1 MAKRYFCKVSGRR
14 QAVLDHADFN
24 GIDYLEVAD
33 RIIGGLDDPKDLIE
47 DDDIPQARLVVAF
60 LKEVTHNKFGK
71 DNVRIDGSGR
81 VRHIK
86 VVSVL
91 WPEDLPGDLP
101 PERRLPPNCVEINLD
116 SHGDFSVYTLRIVEG
131 LGHRVTPDW
140 LDPVLGEVEFSFKAA
155 CPSDFDCAP
164 VRSCPTEP
172 PVEPDIDYLAKD
184 YASFRQLMLDRLST
198 VMPQWRERNPTDLG
212 VAAVEVLAYAAD
224 QLSYYQDAVAT
235 EAYLG
240 TARRRVSVRRH
251 ARLLDYAMHDGC
263 NARAWVHVAAGEN
276 ARDYVLRAHT
286 PLLTGSEWPEAM
298 RMAVQYTPRPP
309 KPLVVEDFV
318 ALAAESL
325 CLASS
330 AHVHSGHVGAAL
342 TLPAGPAGVGD
353 EGGGGGGH
361 GHGDDDGDGDGAPAP
376 CPDGWSVYLDSQ
388 AQVAPGGPRVYGD
401 RVYLSDGAKVYDVYA
416 NTLEGAGTV
425 KGQHHQP
432 LKLPL
437 FTRLPVVPDITPGS
451 EDILVAAQGS
461 QSLAAG
467 RYGQL
472 SLAKHAT
479 LTLLGG
485 RYDFSSWEIGDHAT
499 VVFQDACDIRIAGRL
514 QAGDHVQMR
523 AVDPAAAPGARAI
536 VIRAGALAP
545 DDAAIAIGDNGQLLG
560 VIQAAAGAAVF
571 GKHTH
576 LTGAVYAR
584 RIVFDEDAQLHAL
597 PPAAEALE
605 PWTRI
610 CLDSVP
616 ADRQVFETMHDIVLH
631 PEHNAIE
638 FYTWGDDD
646 CCLPQGATRASLRN
660 PASQLD
666 ALKIGDLLLF
676 EEISDA
682 SGSGADADR
691 QHRHVVRL
699 TALEKTSDPLYSEG
713 VLNIGWAPEDALPF
727 PLCLRRSAPRNGDA
741 GQPVSVARGN
751 IVLAD
756 HGSTRC
762 NEPLVPPEVTDARR
776 YRPHLQRTG
785 IVQAVPFDAE
795 LARSEPASAALAQD
809 PRATLP
815 AVALS
820 QVAEL
825 WTVRRDLLASDRFS
839 EDFVVE
845 TENDGRAYLRF
856 GDGVLGRRPLAGTR
870 FLSTYRLGGGTA
882 GNVGANT
889 LKLVV
894 IPAGERIAGADISAT
909 NPLPA
914 RGGVGLEEIEHVRL
928 YAPQAFRSQRRAVVP
943 ADYAALAEDH
953 PEVQKAVATQRWTG
967 SWHTVFVTVDRRA
980 GRPVDD
986 EFETEL
992 RAYLEPYR
1000 IMGHDLEIEG
1010 PRLVAL
1016 DIVLRVCLA
1025 AGYLR
1030 SAVKKAL
1037 LDVFS
1042 SGRLADGG
1050 LGFFHPDRM
1059 TFGEPIYLSAVI
1071 AAAMQVSGVAW
1082 VAAERFGRW
1091 GEPDGGELGR
1101 GRVDIGR
1108 LEIARLDNDPNAPNN
1123 GRLDLIME
1131 GGL

>member
-14 QAVLDHADFN
+14 QAVLDNAAFN
-24 GIDYLEVAD
+24 GIDYLEVTD
-33 RIIGGLDDPKDLIE
+33 RNIGDLDDPTDLTE
-47 DDDIPQARLVVAF
+47 DDDISQARLVVAF
-60 LKEVTHNKFGK
+60 LKAVPHNQFGK
-71 DNVRIDGSGR
+71 DNVRIDGGGQ

-91 WPEDLPGDLP
+91 WPEDLP
-101 PERRLPPNCVEINLD
+101 PERHLPPNGIEINLD
-116 SHGDFSVYTLRIVEG
+116 SHGDFSVYTLRIIES
-131 LGHRVTPDW
+131 LSHRVPPVW

-164 VRSCPTEP
+164 PRSCPTEP

-198 VMPQWRERNPTDLG
+198 VMPQWRERNPADLG

-251 ARLLDYAMHDGC
+251 ARLLDYVMHDGC
-263 NARAWVHVAAGEN
+263 NARAWVQVAAGEN

-298 RMAVQYTPRPP
+298 RMAVQYTQHPP
-309 KPLVVEDFV
+309 KPLAVEDFV

-330 AHVHSGHVGAAL
+330 SHVHSGHVGAAL
-342 TLPAGPAGVGD
+342 ALPAVPVVT
-353 EGGGGGGH
+353 
-361 GHGDDDGDGDGAPAP
+361 GDGDSALAP
-376 CPDGWSVYLDSQ
+376 CPEGWSVYLDSHAQ
-388 AQVAPGGPRVYGD
+388 AEPGGPRVYGD
-401 RVYLSDGAKVYDVYA
+401 RVYLSAGAKVYDVYA
-416 NTLEGAGTV
+416 NTVEGAGSV
-425 KGQHHQP
+425 KGQHYQP
-432 LKLPL
+432 LALPL
-437 FTRLPVVPDITPGS
+437 FTSLPVVPDITPGS
-451 EDILVAAQGS
+451 EDILVAAHDS

-467 RYGQL
+467 RYDQL
-472 SLAKHAT
+472 TLAKHAT

-485 RYDFSSWEIGDHAT
+485 RYDFSSWEMGDHAT
-499 VVFQDACDIRIAGRL
+499 VVFQDACDIRIADRL

-523 AVDPAAAPGARAI
+523 AVDMAEAPGARDI
-536 VIRAGALAP
+536 VMRAGAGALAL
-545 DDAAIAIGDNGQLLG
+545 DDAAIAIGDNGELLG
-560 VIQAAAGAAVF
+560 VIQAAAGAVVF
-571 GKHTH
+571 GQHAH
-576 LTGAVYAR
+576 VTGAVYAR
-584 RIVFDEDAQLHAL
+584 RIVFGEDAQLHAL

-610 CLDSVP
+610 CLDNVP
-616 ADRQVFETMHDIVLH
+616 AGRQVFETMYDIVLH

-666 ALKIGDLLLF
+666 AFKVGDLLLF
-676 EEISDA
+676 EEVSDA
-682 SGSGADADR
+682 SGSSADADR

-699 TALEKTSDPLYSEG
+699 TVLEKTSDPLYSED

-727 PLCLRRSAPRNGDA
+727 PLCLRRRASQIGDA
-741 GQPVSVARGN
+741 AQPVSVARGN
-751 IVLAD
+751 VVLAD

-762 NEPLVPPEVTDARR
+762 NEPLVPPMVTSARR

-785 IVQAVPFDAE
+785 IVQAVPFNAE
-795 LARSEPASAALAQD
+795 QARSKPASAALAQD

-820 QVAEL
+820 QTSEL
-825 WTVRRDLLASDRFS
+825 WTARRDLLASDRFS

-845 TENDGRAYLRF
+845 TENDGRAYVRF

-882 GNVGANT
+882 GNIGADT

-894 IPAGERIAGADISAT
+894 IPAGEKIASADVSAS

-980 GRPVDD
+980 GQPVDGQ
-986 EFETEL
+986 FEVEL

-1016 DIVLRVCLA
+1016 DTVLRVCVA

-1037 LDVFS
+1037 LEVFS
-1042 SGRLADGG
+1042 SGRLADGS
-1050 LGFFHPDRM
+1050 LGFFHPDRL

-1071 AAAMQVSGVAW
+1071 AAAMQVAGVTW

-1101 GRVDIGR
+1101 GRIDIGR